1 MDYENV
7 PDTSARK
14 RKLCRLVVLSFG
26 LLFILQVILSIS
38 LRLALYES
46 TKNETKEEE
55 SLRRKLNM
63 FDLNTQQG
71 WVYFRGSFYY
81 ISYIKKSWSDSREDC
96 LQRGADLVIIS
107 SIEEQNFIRLFRRN
121 TWIGLSD
128 TEEEGT
134 WKWVDGTL
142 LNSSFRYWRTGE
154 PNSLRDEDC
163 GVMVA
168 NDEENCWNDANC
180 RDENFWICEKMVD
193 Q

>member
-1 MDYENV
+1 MSRGEKKGDREEV
-7 PDTSARK
+7 L
-14 RKLCRLVVLSFG
+14 KLAAWCSDNN
-26 LLFILQVILSIS
+26 
-38 LRLALYES
+38 LALN
-46 TKNETKEEE
+46 TKKTKENIVNFKRH
-55 SLRRKLNM
+55 STDMAPYSSTVTVWRGSTPS
-63 FDLNTQQG
+63 DLNTQQG

-107 SIEEQNFIRLFRRN
+107 STEEQVQTNFIRLFRRN

-134 WKWVDGTL
+134 WKWVDGSL
-142 LNSSFRYWRTGE
+142 YWRTGE
-154 PNSLRDEDC
+154 PNSLVNEDC
-163 GVMVA
+163 GVMAA

-180 RDENFWICEKMVD
+180 RDENFWICEKKME